1 MSITWRGHSV
11 IGILVSVG
19 TASVLVG
26 CATGEPNAVPSST
39 SSAVAEA
46 TEPESPFQTRD
57 GVAWLTAACGG
68 PSVGDASPNSW
79 LPGAAPVAM
88 CFTPPG
94 RDGVLVGVYGDPAAA
109 ATDMG
114 NIEAQHGYATRVA
127 DNGRT
132 WVFVVE
138 GPNPAPLTP
147 LERFDFALS

>member
-11 IGILVSVG
+11 VGVLVAVS
-19 TASVLVG
+19 TASVLAG
-26 CATGEPNAVPSST
+26 CAAGEPNIVPSST

-46 TEPESPFQTRD
+46 TESESPFQSRD

-94 RDGVLVGVYGDPAAA
+94 RDGVLVGVYEDPAAA

-114 NIEAQHGYATRVA
+114 DIEAQHGYATRVD

-138 GPNPAPLTP
+138 GPNPAPLKP
-147 LERFDFALS
+147 LERFDFELS